1 MNECKFRIQIAI
13 LLSFS
18 RNYQR
23 NIQLWTL
30 NSRYLKLTKTIDFK
44 STYCIASFLSGE
56 LHYSSEIWFG
66 FAISTLNQFYVG
78 NNIMPWVSHH
88 NFNNEKMLSQQCLF
102 IYESC
107 ANSISQLKSHNKHL
121 FISFPFR
128 ICYTL
133 RLNRLKSRSS
143 FKETI
148 LGILQKYTNKRLFSE
163 AK

>member
-1 MNECKFRIQIAI
+1 MSVNFEFELRFCYHSQEIIKER
-13 LLSFS
+13 
-18 RNYQR
+18 
-23 NIQLWTL
+23 TL
-30 NSRYLKLTKTIDFK
+30 NSRYLKLTKTIAFK

-56 LHYSSEIWFG
+56 SHFSSEIWFG

-88 NFNNEKMLSQQCLF
+88 NFNNAKMLSQQCLF

-148 LGILQKYTNKRLFSE
+148 LGILQRYTNKRLFSE
-163 AK
+163 AQ